1 MAREKVSIIIPTY
14 NRAKML
20 EKSVNSVLAQTYPWF
35 EVLIIDDGSTDNTR
49 QLVASFQDKRI
60 RYYQMEKN
68 QGASAARNYGLQ
80 NANYDY
86 IAFEDSDDLWYADK
100 LEKQMKILQNADE
113 DIGIVYHKIVYDFGE
128 GRYAILPPEEI
139 EKEKKSGN
147 IYTQMLY
154 HNLIPCPSILA
165 RRSAIRKTGN
175 FDTELKA
182 LEDYD
187 FALRLTK
194 KYKAYFL
201 DEILL
206 NASLLN
212 QGVSSNPVNYL
223 VASCMILVKYKQDYL
238 QTNTFNHRVELILND
253 AEKIGM
259 KEQFVQLL
267 EKMLISRGEEL

>member
-49 QLVASFQDKRI
+49 QLVASFRDKRI

-100 LEKQMKILQNADE
+100 LEKQMTILQNADE

-165 RRSAIRKTGN
+165 RRSAIRKTGG

-206 NASLLN
+206 KASLLN

>member
-49 QLVASFQDKRI
+49 QLVASFRDKRI

-100 LEKQMKILQNADE
+100 LEKQMTILQNVDE

-165 RRSAIRKTGN
+165 RRSAIRKTGG

-206 NASLLN
+206 KASLLN